1 MPSKPAPIKKAA
13 GKEPAKKQEA
23 APEPA
28 PEAAPEP
35 APAEAAPEAAPAEAE
50 AAPAEAAP
58 AEGEAPA
65 APPAEEPKPPTPPP
79 ADAAA
84 PATEET
90 PAAAATEAPTDAAAP
105 ATEETP
111 ATAEAPADAAAPE
124 ETPAAPAEAPA
135 DAAAAPAAEE
145 AAAVSEAPAD
155 AEAAEAAPE
164 EPKPPTPPPPPPKE
178 PTSAPLDLFVED
190 KNDTSVSI
198 IWSQPEIVGHSGLD
212 GYTIEV
218 CKDGT
223 EDWKAVNEE
232 LQKSCRYVIKN
243 QTTGD
248 RLKIRVVAVNAGGRS
263 PPVALPE
270 AVLVKE
276 VADRPKVRLPRFLRQ
291 RYVANVGAKINLTIP
306 FTGKPKPVVTWTKNG
321 QPLDTKRVNIR
332 SSDRD
337 SILFIRTAER
347 EDSGVYEMCVKV
359 EDFDDKASLILQI
372 VELPGPPASVKIVD
386 TWGFNVAL
394 EWTPPTDNGNTEI
407 TGYTIQ
413 KADKKTGDWFTVLE
427 HYHRLNATISD
438 LIMGNTYKF
447 KVFSEN
453 KCGISEDATIAKEEA
468 KILKTG
474 IEYKPPEYKEHD
486 FSEPPKFTTNLTDR
500 ATTVGYSTKLLC
512 SVRGSPKPKVQ
523 WMKNQMIIGDDPKYR
538 QICVQG
544 ICSLEI
550 RRPGNFDGG
559 VYSCKAKND
568 HGEATVSCKLEVK
581 QPAVPD
587 AEKK

>member
-13 GKEPAKKQEA
+13 KKEPAKKEEKA
-23 APEPA
+23 AEPAPEPA
-28 PEAAPEP
+28 PEAAP
-35 APAEAAPEAAPAEAE
+35 AE

-58 AEGEAPA
+58 AEV
-65 APPAEEPKPPTPPP
+65 APPVEGE
-79 ADAAA
+79 AA
-84 PATEET
+84 PA
-90 PAAAATEAPTDAAAP
+90 PAEG
-105 ATEETP
+105 E
-111 ATAEAPADAAAPE
+111 
-124 ETPAAPAEAPA
+124 AAPAEAP
-135 DAAAAPAAEE
+135 
-145 AAAVSEAPAD
+145 PAD
-155 AEAAEAAPE
+155 AEAAAPE

-178 PTSAPLDLFVED
+178 PTSAPLDLFIED
-190 KNDTSVSI
+190 KNDTSVTI
-198 IWSQPEIVGHSGLD
+198 IWSQPEVVGDSGLD
-212 GYTIEV
+212 GYTIEI

-306 FTGKPKPVVTWTKNG
+306 FTGKPKPAVSWLKNG

-337 SILFIRTAER
+337 SILFIRAADR
-347 EDSGVYEMCVKV
+347 EDSGEYEMCVKV
-359 EDFDDKASLILQI
+359 DDFEDKAIVTLQI

-394 EWTPPTDNGNTEI
+394 EWTAPSDNGNTEI
-407 TGYTIQ
+407 TGYTVQ
-413 KADKKTGDWFTVLE
+413 KADKKTGDWYTELE

-447 KVFSEN
+447 RVYAEN
-453 KCGISEDATIAKEEA
+453 KCGISEDATVTKEEA

-474 IEYKPPEYKEHD
+474 IDYKPLEYLEHD
-486 FSEPPKFTTNLTDR
+486 FSEAPKFTTSLNDR
-500 ATTVGYSTKLLC
+500 STTVGYSTKLLC
-512 SVRGSPKPKVQ
+512 SVRGSPKPRVQ
-523 WMKNQMIIGDDPKYR
+523 WMKNQMIIGEDPKFR

-559 VYSCKAKND
+559 VYSCKAINN

-581 QPAVPD
+581 QPVVAD

>member
-13 GKEPAKKQEA
+13 KKEPAKKEEEK

-28 PEAAPEP
+28 PEPAPEVAPEP
-35 APAEAAPEAAPAEAE
+35 APAE

-58 AEGEAPA
+58 AEGAPAPAEGEAAPAEDAAA
-65 APPAEEPKPPTPPP
+65 APPAEEPKAPTPPP
-79 ADAAA
+79 PDA
-84 PATEET
+84 EGG
-90 PAAAATEAPTDAAAP
+90 EAP
-105 ATEETP
+105 
-111 ATAEAPADAAAPE
+111 
-124 ETPAAPAEAPA
+124 
-135 DAAAAPAAEE
+135 
-145 AAAVSEAPAD
+145 
-155 AEAAEAAPE
+155 APE
-164 EPKPPTPPPPPPKE
+164 EPKAPTPPPPPPKE
-178 PTSAPLDLFVED
+178 PTSAPLDMFIED
-190 KNDTSVSI
+190 KNDTSVTI
-198 IWSQPEIVGHSGLD
+198 IWSQPETIGLSGLD

-223 EDWKAVNEE
+223 EDWKAVNED
-232 LQKSCRYVIKN
+232 LQKSCRYIIKN

-263 PPVALPE
+263 PPVTLPE

-291 RYVANVGAKINLTIP
+291 RYVAHVGDKINLTIP
-306 FTGKPKPVVTWTKNG
+306 FTGKPKPVVSWTKNG

-332 SSDRD
+332 STDRD
-337 SILFIRTAER
+337 SILFIRTSER
-347 EDSGVYEMCVKV
+347 DDSGVYEMCVKV
-359 EDFDDKASLILQI
+359 DDFEDKASLTLQI
-372 VELPGPPASVKIVD
+372 VELPGPPASVKIAD

-394 EWTPPTDNGNTEI
+394 EWTVPKDNGNTDI
-407 TGYTIQ
+407 TGYTVQ
-413 KADKKTGDWFTVLE
+413 KADKKTGDWFTVME

-447 KVFSEN
+447 RVFSEN
-453 KCGISEDATIAKEEA
+453 KCGMSEDAAITKEEA

-474 IEYKPPEYKEHD
+474 IDYKPPDYQEHN
-486 FSEPPKFTTNLTDR
+486 FTEAPKFTTSLSDR

-512 SVRGSPKPKVQ
+512 SVRGQPKPKVQ
-523 WMKNQMIIGDDPKYR
+523 WMKNQMIIGDDPKFR

-550 RRPGNFDGG
+550 RKPGNFDGG
-559 VYSCKAKND
+559 VYSCRAKND

-581 QPAVPD
+581 QPVVAD
-587 AEKK
+587 ADKK

>member
-1 MPSKPAPIKKAA
+1 MPTKPAPIKKAA
-13 GKEPAKKQEA
+13 KKEPAKKEEK
-23 APEPA
+23 APEP
-28 PEAAPEP
+28 APEP
-35 APAEAAPEAAPAEAE
+35 APAEAAPAEAAPAE

-65 APPAEEPKPPTPPP
+65 APPAEE
-79 ADAAA
+79 A
-84 PATEET
+84 
-90 PAAAATEAPTDAAAP
+90 
-105 ATEETP
+105 
-111 ATAEAPADAAAPE
+111 
-124 ETPAAPAEAPA
+124 
-135 DAAAAPAAEE
+135 
-145 AAAVSEAPAD
+145 
-155 AEAAEAAPE
+155 
-164 EPKPPTPPPPPPKE
+164 KPPTPPPPADE

-190 KNDTSVSI
+190 KNDTSVTI
-198 IWSQPEIVGHSGLD
+198 IWSQPEVVGHSGLD
-212 GYTIEV
+212 GYVIEV

-223 EDWKAVNEE
+223 EDWKVVNED
-232 LQKSCRYVIKN
+232 LQKSCRYIIKN

-248 RLKIRVVAVNAGGRS
+248 RLKIRVVAMNAGGRS

-291 RYVANVGAKINLTIP
+291 RYVAQVGAKINLTIP
-306 FTGKPKPVVTWTKNG
+306 FTGKPKPVVTWTKDG
-321 QPLDTKRVNIR
+321 QPLDTKKVNIR
-332 SSDRD
+332 STDRD
-337 SILFIRTAER
+337 SILFIRAAER

-359 EDFDDKASLILQI
+359 DDFEDKAPLTLQI
-372 VELPGPPASVKIVD
+372 VELPGPPASMKIVD

-394 EWTPPTDNGNTEI
+394 EWTAPKDNGNTEI
-407 TGYTIQ
+407 TGYTVQ
-413 KADKKTGDWFTVLE
+413 KADKKTGEWFTVLD

-447 KVFSEN
+447 RAFSEN
-453 KCGISEDATIAKEEA
+453 KVGVSESAAVTKEEA

-474 IEYKPPEYKEHD
+474 IDYKPPEYKEHD
-486 FSEPPKFTTNLTDR
+486 FTEAPKFTTSLTDR

-512 SVRGSPKPKVQ
+512 SVRGSPKPKVI

-550 RRPGNFDGG
+550 RKPGNFDGG

-581 QPAVPD
+581 QAAVAD
-587 AEKK
+587 ADKK